1 MGRGGIA
8 PHVAG
13 AVLNHKSGTIRGVAA
28 VYNRY
33 NCAIEKRAA
42 LDTWAQR
49 LDAIVSSVEKP
60 NIRSYARERV

>member
-8 PHVAG
+8 PHLAG
-13 AVLNHKSGTIRGVAA
+13 VVLNHKSGTITGVAA

-42 LDTWAQR
+42 LDIWAQR